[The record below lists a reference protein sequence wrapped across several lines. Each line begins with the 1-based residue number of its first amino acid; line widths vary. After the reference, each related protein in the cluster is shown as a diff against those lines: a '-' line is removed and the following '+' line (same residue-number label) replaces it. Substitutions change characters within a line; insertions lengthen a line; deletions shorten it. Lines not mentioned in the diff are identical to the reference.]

1 MDLLFLSET
10 WQRKGKSL
18 PDIQVRILEQ
28 FEVDFVEFLCNDFHT
43 CVKQNTQS
51 SSCLLAST
59 LNFFVTT
66 FFGSSIK
73 PSLRSKLTN
82 DPQLW
87 NLPLT

>member
-28 FEVDFVEFLCNDFHT
+28 FEVDFVEFLCNDFHA

-51 SSCLLAST
+51 SSCL
-59 LNFFVTT
+59 
-66 FFGSSIK
+66 
-73 PSLRSKLTN
+73 
-82 DPQLW
+82 
-87 NLPLT
+87 